1 VLPPNKKCQL
11 KEILNHIKHR
21 NTVYIDWGFEQKL
34 SLGKGLNI
42 LFAGESGTGKTMAA
56 EIIANELQLDLFK
69 IDLSSRVS
77 KYIGET
83 EKNIDR
89 IFKEAEAG
97 NAVLFFD
104 EADAIFGKRSEIKDS
119 HDRYSNIEVNYLLQK
134 LEDHREI
141 VILASNLVRNID
153 SAFVRRMQFWI
164 EFPFPEE
171 QSRLNIEFLARQF
184 NITGGAIKNI
194 VLTGAF
200 LAAEEASPISLRHLI
215 MAIKREYEK
224 MGRPILRSD
233 FGKYYDE
240 PGSSTGSTT
249 AMQKED
255 M

>member
-1 VLPPNKKCQL
+1 
-11 KEILNHIKHR
+11 
-21 NTVYIDWGFEQKL
+21 
-34 SLGKGLNI
+34 
-42 LFAGESGTGKTMAA
+42 
-56 EIIANELQLDLFK
+56 
-69 IDLSSRVS
+69 
-77 KYIGET
+77 
-83 EKNIDR
+83 
-89 IFKEAEAG
+89 
-97 NAVLFFD
+97 
-104 EADAIFGKRSEIKDS
+104 
-119 HDRYSNIEVNYLLQK
+119 
-134 LEDHREI
+134 

-171 QSRLNIEFLARQF
+171 QNRLNIWKNMFPEKAPRSADIDFEFLARQF

-249 AMQKED
+249 AMQKEG